1 VDAAAGITKEARLIA
16 WFVPKEEGA
25 AMQIEEHL
33 AGLLPAYMIPAE
45 CHEISALPLTANG
58 KVDMNALL
66 ALIPASQE
74 PSPVT
79 GSADEDPIV
88 RFVALAC
95 GLTIKNQTVA
105 FDQDFM
111 AAGGHSLHLMQLRTR
126 LEKLTGQEIAL
137 GDLFI
142 AGTPRR
148 MAATIIADR
157 PNAEEIRQRASS
169 IMAQLENR

>member
-1 VDAAAGITKEARLIA
+1 MFATRRAQFTREFARAAIA
-16 WFVPKEEGA
+16 CEGRDDIRA
-25 AMQIEEHL
+25 VL
-33 AGLLPAYMIPAE
+33 
-45 CHEISALPLTANG
+45 LTANG

-66 ALIPASQE
+66 ALIPASRGA
-74 PSPVT
+74 SPVP

-88 RFVALAC
+88 RFVT
-95 GLTIKNQTVA
+95 LTCVLTMKSRTVA

-148 MAATIIADR
+148 MAATIIANR
-157 PNAEEIRQRASS
+157 PDAEEIRQRASI